1 VIRSSEGRRGSGPA
15 LDPRAV
21 RRRDTVRARSG
32 AVAGIL
38 STVGFTAIH
47 DLFISDIW
55 NMLPIMAVAGAL
67 CGVCIAWSYG
77 LVCEQP
83 SITGWLR
90 YNLVYV
96 TMLGLLGATS
106 VAIFE
111 PITTLAAV
119 IAANEPPTELIS
131 TAMPMTIAFALLAA
145 ATLSGLYG
153 RRWSHHA
160 TILVTVVVVVLFLGL
175 NVSAIGLVDI
185 PTDATSLVAEMLGLI
200 LTLALLYAALFIALE
215 RQVLRRPDR
224 ARDRNATR

>member
-106 VAIFE
+106 VA
-111 PITTLAAV
+111 